1 MCRAPIT
8 RAIRDI
14 DCLEP
19 ARAEEDIIEFVRPFE
34 NCDLCK
40 KREQPT
46 LRCLECSGLV
56 CEICEP
62 VHNRLQSHHT
72 VVSIFEA
79 GVVVQRQVI
88 NNECKT
94 HPNQTLDLYCLM
106 CNTMLCLYCDK
117 YAHSS
122 CTSAYDEFSNYKQ
135 KLSNSSQLLQDFV
148 YLSDERKT
156 FVRTLTTKEQHRMR
170 TESLARLE
178 RSFAMLHTPTS
189 TMFRTMSPA
198 DQAMARMQNLQSP
211 NYLGNTS
218 LSTPA
223 SLRVVQVNEFVAFA
237 RNFIRGLTAEL
248 ENDVEFYEEY
258 IGRLQNIAECTTDTP
273 ELKECKE
280 SLETE
285 IGELIRKGEMMSE
298 NNKLIER
305 STDVEVAESA
315 LRIETVSL
323 EFFRFRKP
331 YSMDVRCVGLTLD
344 EMNDKKSILRQTAI
358 CAMQEHIKTESVC
371 LFVDRFEVSESLLL
385 DNESSNESAETAKPQ
400 TTNKD
405 DEKANTDEMV
415 TAENKS
421 VFNTVKCLN
430 VLRNDKNHWTDNTL
444 YVNNFLENASTRQG
458 LTIDIRTI
466 HETGF
471 TGNCFTSAIEN
482 KCLEKCRY
490 SKKRSY
496 VNIVKSAGSTVLKY
510 QTCFVNVFV
519 AAPFTY
525 HNTSL
530 IRTNDIEKA
539 HSAPIICLIGTRSLD
554 SGLESLFLAPGD
566 GSGPEFTHGVS
577 VRAKIARFKQTNF
590 SCIRGTTVSGISVY
604 KDKAGVYC
612 LLKGIA
618 FCGRSLVTYSTNVG
632 ESDNANVYYIP
643 KDAPEKQI
651 SVSCL
656 NAELLSEMKGGVFYV
671 SRDEETGA
679 LVIGRLIMTGHMTED
694 TIFTVTEGDT
704 TVTPDKVRPHTMAE
718 SRRGELVVACA
729 VEGDASRLIMIVPLK
744 QRVEILEIQY
754 PDSEYNEGEVVDLEM
769 DSNGNIMCILKDVD
783 GNIWRVISKYIMP

>member
-8 RAIRDI
+8 RAVREI

-19 ARAEEDIIEFVRPFE
+19 ACAEEDIIEFVRPFE

-40 KREQPT
+40 KRERPT
-46 LRCLECSGLV
+46 LRCLECNGLV
-56 CEICEP
+56 CENCKP
-62 VHNRLQSHHT
+62 VHSRLQSHHT

-79 GVVVQRQVI
+79 GVVVKRQVI

-122 CTSAYDEFSNYKQ
+122 CTSAYDEFSKYKQ

-156 FVRTLTTKEQHRMR
+156 LIRTLDAKERRMR
-170 TESLARLE
+170 TERSARLE

-211 NYLGNTS
+211 NDIGNTS
-218 LSTPA
+218 LSTPVA
-223 SLRVVQVNEFVAFA
+223 LRVVQVNEFSAFA
-237 RNFIRGLTAEL
+237 RNFIRDLSAEV
-248 ENDVEFYEEY
+248 EKDVEFYEEY
-258 IGRLQNIAECTTDTP
+258 IGKLQNIAECTTDTP

-285 IGELIRKGEMMSE
+285 IGEFIQKGKMISE

-315 LRIETVSL
+315 LRTEAVSL
-323 EFFRFRKP
+323 QFFRFRKP
-331 YSMDVRCVGLTLD
+331 YSMDVRCVELTLD
-344 EMNDKKSILRQTAI
+344 KLNDKKSILRQRAI
-358 CAMQEHIKTESVC
+358 CAMQEHVNTETVC
-371 LFVDRFEVSESLLL
+371 LFVDRVEVSESLLP
-385 DNESSNESAETAKPQ
+385 DNDSSNGNAETAKPQ

-405 DEKANTDEMV
+405 DEKANADETVTD
-415 TAENKS
+415 ENKS
-421 VFNTVKCLN
+421 VFNTVKCLS
-430 VLRNDKNHWTDNTL
+430 VLGNDENHRTDNTL
-444 YVNNFLENASTRQG
+444 YVNNFLENASRRQE
-458 LTIDIRTI
+458 LATDIRTI
-466 HETGF
+466 RETGF
-471 TGNCFTSAIEN
+471 TGNHFTRAIEN

-496 VNIVKSAGSTVLKY
+496 VNIVRSAGSTVLKY

-519 AAPFTY
+519 AAPFTH
-525 HNTSL
+525 HNNSL

-554 SGLESLFLAPGD
+554 SGLESLFLASSD
-566 GSGPEFTHGVS
+566 GNGQEFTHGVS
-577 VRAKIARFKQTNF
+577 VRAKIARFKQTDF
-590 SCIRGTTVSGISVY
+590 SCSRGTTVSYISVY

-612 LLKGIA
+612 LLKGMA

-632 ESDNANVYYIP
+632 ESDNADVYYIP

-651 SVSCL
+651 SVSCF
-656 NAELLSEMKGGVFYV
+656 NAEILSEMKGGVFYV

-679 LVIGRLIMTGHMTED
+679 LVIGRLIMTGDMTKD

-704 TVTPDKVRPHTMAE
+704 TVTPDKLRPHTMAE

-729 VEGDASRLIMIVPLK
+729 VEGDASRLIMIVPMK
-744 QRVEILEIQY
+744 QSVEILEIQY

-769 DSNGNIMCILKDVD
+769 DSDGNIMYIIKDVD
-783 GNIWRVISKYIMP
+783 GKIWRVITKYIMP